1 MRLID
6 FSFHEYRTGDNTGHF
21 EMELSRNEIVFGG
34 KGVIDCG
41 SGKIMAWA
49 SGPGPIM
56 SPIVDTEPD
65 ASSKLGRHSNI
76 ADQLPAW

>member
-6 FSFHEYRTGDNTGHF
+6 FSFHGYRTGDNTGHF

-49 SGPGPIM
+49 SGP
-56 SPIVDTEPD
+56 
-65 ASSKLGRHSNI
+65 AL
-76 ADQLPAW
+76 